1 MTRLA
6 LIFENNGFIKLS
18 SNLTAVQLATLL
30 NLGNWQPPDSV
41 ARFFSD
47 LRRAQI
53 RAVALEDWVFALVET
68 PSDLRPKPDPEIN
81 PLSNRQRQVLGL
93 LSEGLTGKQIAFQLG
108 LSRRTVNMHIAA
120 IKKKLGSQ
128 TNAQS
133 VSRGT
138 ALGYCRAYMRRREN

>member
-6 LIFENNGFIKLS
+6 LFFENDSFVKLS
-18 SNLTAVQLATLL
+18 SDLPAPQLAGLL
-30 NLGNWQPPDSV
+30 NDGGWQPPDSV
-41 ARFFSD
+41 AGFFND
-47 LRRAQI
+47 LEGRQI
-53 RAVALEDWVFALVET
+53 RAVALEDWVFALVMPN
-68 PSDLRPKPDPEIN
+68 PSLKKKFKKESVH
-81 PLSNRQRQVLGL
+81 LSNRQRQVLDML
-93 LSEGLTGKQIAFQLG
+93 AEGLTGKQIAFQLG
-108 LSRRTVNMHIAA
+108 LSRRTINMHIAA

>member
-6 LIFENNGFIKLS
+6 LIFENDGFVKFS
-18 SNLTAVQLATLL
+18 SDLPAPQLADLL
-30 NLGNWQPPDSV
+30 NDSGWQPPDSV
-41 ARFFSD
+41 AGFFSG
-47 LRRAQI
+47 LEGRQI
-53 RAVALEDWVFALVET
+53 RAVALEDWVFALVQPH
-68 PSDLRPKPDPEIN
+68 PSLQNKFKQESVK
-81 PLSNRQRQVLGL
+81 LSNRQRQVLDML
-93 LSEGLTGKQIAFQLG
+93 ADGLTGKQIAFQLG
-108 LSRRTVNMHIAA
+108 LSRRTVNMHIVA